1 MRMTR
6 KGTNPLPKGCVKM
19 AANKTAGKK
28 EGKGSGEPF
37 PNVEGNAGMDGEET
51 ANLSEEEIARYL
63 TAQQRLERWRKMIE
77 EEQKIAKEFEEKK
90 KEARK
95 TIFAEIER
103 KYGLNERDIEKAF
116 SEINNREAIIA
127 DIIATINEEGREAL
141 EKEDI
146 KEKADILKMTYTIG
160 KMDIKDIKKIAL
172 FSESARKYME
182 DMEAREGEKEI
193 HHAGNMSEEALKL
206 LCFVKEQ
213 GGRVTWT
220 EFKRYG
226 KEELHLDTDTLNKRR
241 WGLITR
247 GYLKR
252 EQGGRE
258 LVLTKAGMARL
269 KEEGY

>member
-1 MRMTR
+1 VAS
-6 KGTNPLPKGCVKM
+6 P
-19 AANKTAGKK
+19 
-28 EGKGSGEPF
+28 S
-37 PNVEGNAGMDGEET
+37 NVEGNAGIDGGEI

-63 TAQQRLERWRKMIE
+63 TARQRLERLRKLME
-77 EEQKIAKEFEEKK
+77 EEQKVAKTFEQKR

-116 SEINNREAIIA
+116 SEINNRDTIIA
-127 DIIATINEEGREAL
+127 DIIATINEEGRKAFER
-141 EKEDI
+141 KDI
-146 KEKADILKMTYTIG
+146 KEKADILRKTYTIE

-172 FSESARKYME
+172 FSESARKYLE

-193 HHAGNMSEEALKL
+193 HHAGKMSEEALKL

-226 KEELHLDTDTLNKRR
+226 KEELNLDTDTLNKRR

-247 GYLKR
+247 GYLKK